1 LGYSGAVGDLDGD
14 GKVEVFMGAVAASVT
29 ATEPDYRGA
38 VAAFESPLSTV
49 NQVYNAG
56 TFVLRGSDPLM
67 MLGSSVVVGDFDG
80 DGVDDLV
87 AGAFSD
93 SRVATY
99 AGALFVIYG
108 PHRAGGAIDSVADW
122 SAIGDTA
129 DESVGS
135 RLFSVGD
142 ISGDGVADFAMGSD
156 YGTSSPS
163 VPDGGSVQIFTQASS
178 GVTLAR
184 ESSSTLLY
192 SDTSADSIGA
202 AVSALDLDADGIQD
216 IAVGSPSGGDD
227 DEGTAG
233 LFFGPLAA
241 NLDYYDADIRWEG
254 VDSLDKFGYA
264 LSGGDMNL
272 DGADDLLVSANTE
285 GSEDGANGSIYIF
298 FGGSG
303 VVATAVAISAGDAEH
318 KIRNDEPD
326 VSVNYLHQLG
336 DLNKDGAPDLG
347 ASGLNAAIF
356 YGPFE
361 GGVRLA
367 STYDVLLSITSGY
380 GEFTQPVMINGGD
393 LFGDG
398 GDDLVIGSPRYDG
411 GEDVDGYGRTYIIP
425 GISW

>member
-1 LGYSGAVGDLDGD
+1 
-14 GKVEVFMGAVAASVT
+14 MT
-29 ATEPDYRGA
+29 
-38 VAAFESPLSTV
+38 
-49 NQVYNAG
+49 
-56 TFVLRGSDPLM
+56 
-67 MLGSSVVVGDFDG
+67 LGSSLAVGDFDG

-108 PHRAGGAIDSVADW
+108 PHRAGGDIDSVADW

-142 ISGDGVADFAMGSD
+142 ISGDGVADFAMGTD
-156 YGTSSPS
+156 YGTTSAS

-184 ESSSTLLY
+184 ESSSTVLY
-192 SDTSADSIGA
+192 SDTSADSLGA

-216 IAVGSPSGGDD
+216 IAVGAYGGGDD
-227 DEGTAG
+227 YEGTAG

-241 NLDYYDADIRWEG
+241 SLDYYDADIHWEG
-254 VDSLDKFGYA
+254 ADPSNKFGYA

-272 DGADDLLVSANTE
+272 DGADDLLVSALTE
-285 GSEDGANGSIYIF
+285 GSEDGANGTIYIF

-303 VVATAVAISAGDAEH
+303 VVATAGAIPAGDAEH

-326 VSVNYLHQLG
+326 VSVAYIHQLG
-336 DLNKDGAPDLG
+336 DLNKDGSPDLG
-347 ASGLNAAIF
+347 ALGLNGVIF

-367 STYDVLLSITSGY
+367 STYDVLLSSPSGY
-380 GEFTQPVMINGGD
+380 GEVVKPFMVNGGD

-411 GEDVDGYGRTYIIP
+411 GEDVSGYGRTYIIP

>member
-1 LGYSGAVGDLDGD
+1 
-14 GKVEVFMGAVAASVT
+14 
-29 ATEPDYRGA
+29 
-38 VAAFESPLSTV
+38 
-49 NQVYNAG
+49 
-56 TFVLRGSDPLM
+56 
-67 MLGSSVVVGDFDG
+67 
-80 DGVDDLV
+80 
-87 AGAFSD
+87 
-93 SRVATY
+93 
-99 AGALFVIYG
+99 
-108 PHRAGGAIDSVADW
+108 
-122 SAIGDTA
+122 
-129 DESVGS
+129 
-135 RLFSVGD
+135 
-142 ISGDGVADFAMGSD
+142 
-156 YGTSSPS
+156 
-163 VPDGGSVQIFTQASS
+163 
-178 GVTLAR
+178 
-184 ESSSTLLY
+184 
-192 SDTSADSIGA
+192 
-202 AVSALDLDADGIQD
+202 LDLDADGIQD
-216 IAVGSPSGGDD
+216 LAVGAYGGGDD
-227 DEGTAG
+227 NEGTAG

-241 NLDYYDADIRWEG
+241 SLDYYDADIRWEG
-254 VDSLDKFGYA
+254 VDSFDDFGYA

-298 FGGSG
+298 FGGAG
-303 VVATAVAISAGDAEH
+303 VVATSVAISAGDAEQ

-326 VSVNYLHQLG
+326 VSVNYIHQLG
-336 DLNKDGAPDLG
+336 DLNKDGSPDLG

>member
-1 LGYSGAVGDLDGD
+1 MS
-14 GKVEVFMGAVAASVT
+14 
-29 ATEPDYRGA
+29 
-38 VAAFESPLSTV
+38 
-49 NQVYNAG
+49 
-56 TFVLRGSDPLM
+56 
-67 MLGSSVVVGDFDG
+67 LGSSLAVGDFDG

-87 AGAFSD
+87 VGAYTD

-108 PHRAGGAIDSVADW
+108 PHRVGGAIDSLADW
-122 SAIGDTA
+122 SAIGDSPK
-129 DESVGS
+129 EFVGS

-142 ISGDGVADFAMGSD
+142 ISGDGVADFAMGTD
-156 YGTSSPS
+156 YGTTSPS

-202 AVSALDLDADGIQD
+202 AVAALDLDADGIQD
-216 IAVGSPSGGDD
+216 IAVGSHSGGDD

-241 NLDYYDADIRWEG
+241 SLDYYDADIRWEG

-272 DGADDLLVSANTE
+272 DGADDLLVSANAE